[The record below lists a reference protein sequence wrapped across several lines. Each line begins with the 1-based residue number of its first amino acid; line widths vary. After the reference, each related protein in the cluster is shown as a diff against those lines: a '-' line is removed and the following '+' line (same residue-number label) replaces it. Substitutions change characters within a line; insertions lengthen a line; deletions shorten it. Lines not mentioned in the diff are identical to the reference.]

1 MLTHILTMTRNGLL
15 ASLSVMWLAACDG
28 ATTSSSESSQ
38 ESSVNTSSSAPTNT
52 TPDVAL
58 GEELYNTHCLKCHG
72 VDGQS
77 PFDIDKSNLSLAEMI
92 EEVDLNMPPD
102 TEGDCDN
109 ECAIHVSE
117 YVQSVLLAAG
127 PDISNERRPIAAR
140 IIKPHYINSVKDLL
154 GVTLTQEQQDL
165 IPVEFINEKGFI
177 TAFDS
182 QQLITPHIEAF
193 TILSRQVS
201 DTVDIVDLSLQ
212 LANCNILTAGN
223 FCVSEFVKNAGLKF
237 FRQPIDS
244 IDQARLETLFNTVA
258 SFEDSD
264 REDAAKA
271 VLRALMQSPQFL
283 YRLER
288 ETEGGQSVRLLNGYE
303 LASRLAFFLW
313 QSSPDDQLLDFAA
326 SVEQN
331 GFNEAALRTQV
342 ERMLADEKV
351 SRTRTAFWLDYTLSS
366 TSALLGASPQ
376 VAEELRRSVV
386 ETALRVS
393 GNNGVESPL
402 QDLFTTTDWILTP
415 QLAQN
420 LGLAPLGE
428 GYRVYDTANL
438 PQRAG
443 LLTHPGFIAN
453 IGSTSFVGRGV
464 ILTER
469 VLCREI
475 QPPPPGIQN
484 EIDQTAEETLDY
496 TPKQASD
503 YRFGLGGVCKACH
516 STFEPI
522 AFAFEQFD
530 VLGNHSTQ
538 DDKGRDLFAS
548 GYLQTK
554 SGGVG
559 PSYQNAP
566 ELMQIL
572 ANSEETS
579 ECFSRNMMKFAIG
592 RSYASHADEQITI
605 AHRNHMDDGGTFT
618 ALMRA
623 IAMNPLFR
631 TLYVIES
638 H

>member
-1 MLTHILTMTRNGLL
+1 MLTPIINAIRNGLL
-15 ASLSVMWLAACDG
+15 VSASMMWLIACDG
-28 ATTSSSESSQ
+28 AT
-38 ESSVNTSSSAPTNT
+38 NTSSDSSANVSSAPADV
-52 TPDVAL
+52 TPDVLL

-72 VDGQS
+72 VDGKS
-77 PFDIDKSNLSLAEMI
+77 PFDIDKSDLTLAQMI
-92 EEVDLNMPPD
+92 EEIDLNMPPD
-102 TEGDCDN
+102 TENDCDN

-117 YVQSVLLAAG
+117 YVQSVLLTAG
-127 PDISNERRPIAAR
+127 PDFSYERRPIAAR
-140 IIKPHYINSVKDLL
+140 IIKPHYINSIKDLL
-154 GVTLTQEQQDL
+154 GVTLTEEQQGS

-193 TILSRQVS
+193 TTLSRQVT
-201 DTVDIVDLSLQ
+201 DVVDVIDLSLRI
-212 LANCNILTAGN
+212 ANCDIVNSGN
-223 FCVSEFVKNAGLKF
+223 VCMRQFITSAGLRF

-244 IDQARLETLFNTVA
+244 ADEARLNELFFTVA

-288 ETEGGQSVRLLNGYE
+288 ETEGDQDIRLLNGYE

-313 QSSPDDQLLDFAA
+313 QSSPDDELLQFADNI
-326 SVEQN
+326 ERN
-331 GFNEAALRTQV
+331 GFSEAALSTQV
-342 ERMLADEKV
+342 ERMLANEKV
-351 SRTRTAFWLDYTLSS
+351 SRARTAFWLDYTLSS
-366 TSALLGASPQ
+366 TSALLGASPDE
-376 VAEELRRSVV
+376 AEQLRRSVV

-393 GNNGVESPL
+393 GGNGFESPL
-402 QDLFTTTDWILTP
+402 QNLFTTTDWVLTP
-415 QLAQN
+415 QLARN
-420 LGLAPLGE
+420 LGLPSQGD
-428 GYRVYDTANL
+428 GYQVYDAAGL

-443 LLTHPGFIAN
+443 LLTHPGFVAN

-496 TPKQASD
+496 TPRQASD
-503 YRFGLGGVCKACH
+503 YRFGLGGVCEACH

-530 VLGNHSTQ
+530 VLGNYSVR
-538 DDKGRDLFAS
+538 DDQGRNLFAT

-554 SGGVG
+554 SGGMG
-559 PSYQNAP
+559 PSYQSAP

-572 ANSEETS
+572 ANSDETS
-579 ECFSRNMMKFAIG
+579 ECFSRNMMKFAMG
-592 RSYASHADEQITI
+592 RSYAAHADEQISI
-605 AHRNHMDDGGTFT
+605 AHRNHNDGGGTFT
-618 ALMRA
+618 ALLRA

-631 TLYVIES
+631 TLYVIKS
-638 H
+638 Q

>member
-28 ATTSSSESSQ
+28 ATTSSSERSQ
-38 ESSVNTSSSAPTNT
+38 ESSVNASSSAPISI

-72 VDGQS
+72 ADGQS

-117 YVQSVLLAAG
+117 YVQSVLLVAG
-127 PDISNERRPIAAR
+127 PDINHERRPIAAR

-193 TILSRQVS
+193 TTLSRQV
-201 DTVDIVDLSLQ
+201 TEVVDVIDLSLRI
-212 LANCNILTAGN
+212 ANCDIVNSGSVCLRQFIR
-223 FCVSEFVKNAGLKF
+223 SAGLRF

-244 IDQARLETLFNTVA
+244 TDIARLEDLFFTVA
-258 SFEDSD
+258 GFEDSD

-288 ETEGGQSVRLLNGYE
+288 ETEGEQNVRLLNGYE

-313 QSSPDDQLLDFAA
+313 QSSPDDPLLQLAA
-326 SVEQN
+326 DIEQN
-331 GFNEAALRTQV
+331 GFSEAALRTQV

-351 SRTRTAFWLDYTLSS
+351 ARARTAFWLDYTLSS
-366 TSALLGASPQ
+366 TSALLNASPDE
-376 VAEELRRSVV
+376 AEQLRRSVV

-393 GNNGVESPL
+393 GHNGPESPL
-402 QDLFTTTDWILTP
+402 QDLFTTTDWVLTP
-415 QLAQN
+415 LLAQN
-420 LGLAPLGE
+420 LGLASQGD
-428 GYRVYDTANL
+428 GYRVYDIAGL

-443 LLTHPGFIAN
+443 LLTHPGFVAN

-475 QPPPPGIQN
+475 QPPPAGIQN

-592 RSYASHADEQITI
+592 RSYAAHADEQIAI
-605 AHRNHMDDGGTFT
+605 AHSNHSDEGGTFT
-618 ALMRA
+618 ALLRA